1 MITLVYDL
9 VIIGSPSFD
18 RIVRD
23 SRSDQ
28 KNILSGPS
36 IMTAVTAA
44 RLGIENMVVVGSLAP
59 EDSSLLSAN
68 LEHLHVPE
76 FFRVESPE
84 TGGFEIE
91 YNGGPEPSFT
101 KLLGV
106 PRRIRIRDIP
116 DEFLAARFIV
126 LSPLLQEID
135 AELVEWLCNS
145 STAVILLDPQLRVP
159 KNGGAIGIIDEI
171 ELASKTSC
179 YLDFILPNEKEA
191 CLITGEN
198 DPYVS
203 AEILVDTLSENC
215 IITRGVHGSILFNG
229 TEFKIIPSYKATALD
244 VLGAGSAYLA
254 GFVAG
259 LLDEKTYDYCAALG
273 ASAAS
278 FKVSGTYT
286 DFSLNRTS
294 ALARAIE
301 IESDIKVH

>member
-1 MITLVYDL
+1 MYDL

-23 SRSDQ
+23 SNGAQ
-28 KNILSGPS
+28 QNILSGPS

-44 RLGIENMVVVGSLAP
+44 RLGIENMAVVGSLAL
-59 EDSSLLSAN
+59 EDSSLLSKN
-68 LEHLHVPE
+68 LDHLNVPE
-76 FFRVESPE
+76 FLQVESPE

-91 YNGGPEPSFT
+91 YNGSPEPSFT
-101 KLLGV
+101 RLLGV
-106 PRRIRIRDIP
+106 PKRIQIRDIP
-116 DEFLAARFIV
+116 DEFLAAQFIV

-135 AELVEWLCNS
+135 SELVEWLCNS
-145 STAVILLDPQLRVP
+145 SSAAILLDPQLRAP
-159 KNGGAIGIIDEI
+159 KNGSEIGIIDEI

-191 CLITGEN
+191 FLISGEH

-215 IITRGVHGSILFNG
+215 IITRGINGSILFDG
-229 TEFKIIPSYKATALD
+229 TEFKIIPSYKAIALD

-254 GFVAG
+254 GFVSG
-259 LLDEKTYDYCAALG
+259 LLDNKAYEYCAALG

-278 FKVSGTYT
+278 FKVSGTFT

-294 ALARAIE
+294 ALARAVE